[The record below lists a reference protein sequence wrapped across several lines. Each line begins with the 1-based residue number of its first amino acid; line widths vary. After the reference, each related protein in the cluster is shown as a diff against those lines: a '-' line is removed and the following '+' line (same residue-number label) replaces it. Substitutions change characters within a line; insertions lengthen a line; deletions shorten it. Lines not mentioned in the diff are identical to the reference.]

1 VSTAADWFRLDAP
14 KVDAAAEA
22 AAAQRQL
29 ELTKPTGS
37 LGRLESTA
45 IRLAGMQGLPRPR
58 VDQVHI
64 SVFAADHGVVAEQV
78 SAYPQAVTAE
88 MIKNF
93 ARGGAA
99 ISVLARALGAR
110 LEVVDLG
117 TAFPSGDD
125 PNVLRRSLGPGTAN
139 FTQAPAMSQAQLQ
152 DACQVGRECAERALE
167 QGAELFIGGDMGI
180 GNTTSAAALACALL
194 NAPARELAGPGT
206 GVDSAGVLRK
216 VAVIE
221 RALALHRMEDPW
233 EALRCVGGFEIAA
246 LTGAFIACARRR
258 LPMLIDGFVA
268 TSAAL
273 AAARLSAGAE
283 RWMLFGHRSAEPG
296 HAHMLTAL
304 SAEPLLVLGMRL
316 GEGSG
321 AAAAVPLLRLACA
334 LHGEMATFAEAGVPR
349 E

>member
-1 VSTAADWFRLDAP
+1 LNTDLAWLHREAP
-14 KVDAAAEA
+14 DVDGA
-22 AAAQRQL
+22 AAAAARQRQL
-29 ELTKPTGS
+29 ELTKPTGA
-37 LGRLESTA
+37 LGRLEDVA

-58 VDQVHI
+58 IDQLHI
-64 SVFAADHGVVAEQV
+64 SVFAADHGVAAEQV

-88 MIKNF
+88 MVKNF

-99 ISVLARALGAR
+99 ISVLARALGAQ

-117 TAFPSGDD
+117 CAFDSGDD
-125 PNVLRRSLGPGTAN
+125 PSVLRRALGPGTAN
-139 FTQAPAMSQAQLQ
+139 FLQAPAMSQAQLRE
-152 DACQVGRECAERALE
+152 ACEIGQQCAQRASAS
-167 QGAELFIGGDMGI
+167 GAELFIGGDMGI

-194 NAPARELAGPGT
+194 NAPARDLAGPGT
-206 GVDSAGVLRK
+206 GVDSAGVARK
-216 VAVIE
+216 IAVIR
-221 RALALHRMEDPW
+221 RALALHPMETPL

-246 LTGAFIACARRR
+246 LAGAFVACAQQR

-283 RWMLFGHRSAEPG
+283 HWMLFGHRSAEPG
-296 HAHMLTAL
+296 HARMLAAL
-304 SAEPLLVLGMRL
+304 GAEPLLSLDMRL

-321 AAAAVPLLRLACA
+321 AAVAVPLLRLACA
-334 LHGEMATFAEAGVPR
+334 LHAEMATFAEAGVPR